1 VLGKIGR
8 EETSVKSIKRRGISG
23 NNHGVERIKPRST
36 QTKVKHTIL
45 NHYLRD
51 WGSIIINGLKQFRQ
65 PIYLVY
71 VDCNAYTGR
80 YSRDIENIPSSDNP
94 QPIFGTP
101 IIGVRGLDMLVNGV
115 KKDENVEI
123 HTNVIL
129 IEKDEKNY
137 LELKRSLRMA
147 GLLPRV
153 RETDDFASLRNGEIA
168 LLCEDSIHLA
178 PRLIRYTQA
187 GFKFSLFLLDPYGPK
202 GIPFTFVKE
211 IIRQP
216 RHDVIINMPYQD
228 LHKKSGMALK
238 LELRQAESEIVKNY
252 DAMFGH
258 TGWQSIVR
266 EIAERAKSRELKE
279 MFASEET
286 SEVLDLELAL
296 MQCYRKAL
304 LSTDPDLSVK
314 SIELHFPDRERTMFY
329 LYLTTHDP
337 NGALAMNKVLW
348 DAKYQEHELRWK
360 LRDLRRNAHQLP
372 LWGDSLSPPVDQ
384 SPRATIE
391 DIAKRI
397 QELLG
402 GKSLSKRDVYA
413 ALADEPYFANEINK
427 ALTFLKGQDLA
438 SYQSPV
444 KNNTLISI
452 KKA

>member
-1 VLGKIGR
+1 
-8 EETSVKSIKRRGISG
+8 
-23 NNHGVERIKPRST
+23 
-36 QTKVKHTIL
+36 
-45 NHYLRD
+45 
-51 WGSIIINGLKQFRQ
+51 
-65 PIYLVY
+65 
-71 VDCNAYTGR
+71 
-80 YSRDIENIPSSDNP
+80 
-94 QPIFGTP
+94 
-101 IIGVRGLDMLVNGV
+101 
-115 KKDENVEI
+115 
-123 HTNVIL
+123 
-129 IEKDEKNY
+129 
-137 LELKRSLRMA
+137 
-147 GLLPRV
+147 
-153 RETDDFASLRNGEIA
+153 
-168 LLCEDSIHLA
+168 
-178 PRLIRYTQA
+178 
-187 GFKFSLFLLDPYGPK
+187 
-202 GIPFTFVKE
+202 
-211 IIRQP
+211 
-216 RHDVIINMPYQD
+216 
-228 LHKKSGMALK
+228 
-238 LELRQAESEIVKNY
+238 
-252 DAMFGH
+252 
-258 TGWQSIVR
+258 
-266 EIAERAKSRELKE
+266 
-279 MFASEET
+279 
-286 SEVLDLELAL
+286 